1 MAKQLSDILEA
12 AEQVR
17 DEQTPEANTAE
28 RVGGVLTDLAQ
39 YVGQSLMVSDVQ
51 VEADATG
58 LYLKLYFNDDNGEP
72 YERKLK
78 LPNAI
83 PYANVKKSGVLS
95 PELYDDL
102 KAAGAVKD
110 VGLFAQ
116 KSLAWDF
123 CATPEVA
130 GDTRYFTIRFKTEG
144 KYYYIQQRVND
155 NMCVQEMFE
164 GEYHWCRRIRFQ
176 DNTLQTVTEVE
187 WWWQIGATGLTY
199 DNANR
204 TLSLKNMLDQNIG
217 ASVQIPQA
225 SAAIPGLLAPAQY
238 TKLAELASSFRK
250 NPTATA
256 SLNGLMSA
264 ADKAKLDAMEAR
276 LAALEAAASA
286 EAASAEVASAEAA
299 SEAAE

>member
-39 YVGQSLMVSDVQ
+39 YVGQSLMVSDVRT
-51 VEADATG
+51 EADATG
-58 LYLKLYFNDDNGEP
+58 VYLKLYFMDDNGEP

-130 GDTRYFTIRFKTEG
+130 GDTRYFTVRFKSEG

-155 NMCVQEMFE
+155 NVCVQEMFE
-164 GEYHWCRRIRFQ
+164 GEYHWCRRIKFQ
-176 DNTLQTVTEVE
+176 DNTLQKVTEVE
-187 WWWQIGATGLTY
+187 WWWQLGASGLAY

-238 TKLAELASSFRK
+238 TKLADLAPVFK
-250 NPTATA
+250 NNPTATA
-256 SLNGLMSA
+256 SKNGLMSA
-264 ADKAKLDAMEAR
+264 QDKANLDALMTR
-276 LAALEAAASA
+276 VAALEAAASA
-286 EAASAEVASAEAA
+286 
-299 SEAAE
+299 AAESTAAESTAAAE

>member
-78 LPNAI
+78 LPNAE
-83 PYANVKKSGVLS
+83 PNAATPKSGVLS
-95 PELYDDL
+95 PALFEEL
-102 KAAGAVKD
+102 KASG
-110 VGLFAQ
+110 GLLDLGEFDTSENAE
-116 KSLAWDF
+116 DY

-130 GDTRYFTIRFKTEG
+130 TDSKICLIRYKYRGD
-144 KYYYIQQRVND
+144 YYYIHQDVYKDENWCIQETSWGYEKVCRIIKFEVNTID
-155 NMCVQEMFE
+155 EV
-164 GEYHWCRRIRFQ
+164 GEWKS
-176 DNTLQTVTEVE
+176 T
-187 WWWQIGATGLTY
+187 GATGLLY
-199 DNANR
+199 NNNNR
-204 TLSLKNMLDQNIG
+204 TLSLKGLLSDLETSE
-217 ASVQIPQA
+217 SVQIPLA
-225 SAAIPGLLAPAQY
+225 SASVPGLMDPDQFTKLQGLAPVF
-238 TKLAELASSFRK
+238 KN

-256 SLNGLMSA
+256 SQNGLMSA
-264 ADKAKLDAMEAR
+264 ADKAKLDALVAKV
-276 LAALEAAASA
+276 AALEAAA
-286 EAASAEVASAEAA
+286 ASA
-299 SEAAE
+299 AAE